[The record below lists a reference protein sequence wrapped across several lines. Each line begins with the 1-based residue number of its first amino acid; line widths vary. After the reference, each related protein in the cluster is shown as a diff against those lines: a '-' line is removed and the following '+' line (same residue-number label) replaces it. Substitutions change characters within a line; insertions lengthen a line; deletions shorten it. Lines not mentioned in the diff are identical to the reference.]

1 MRIINKSSVSR
12 YLGLIDRTIGPRQ
25 RTPDRD
31 PKGFRAALSEI
42 LRKLGSSYAV
52 QLTEEERSLV
62 NRLLELDQE
71 GQAFRFASAPA
82 TRPTVSDYLKAAEI
96 RAKTAQEQEIVAVR
110 EREAAIQAETTYA
123 SRRDKDE
130 ARKASRKLQGEV
142 VAKKLA
148 STGGEEI
155 SLSDLMG
162 DNRFIEEH
170 LKDSKIAMDLSNT
183 EGWKAPEAPEAPESP
198 ESPEAP
204 EAPRVKDQG
213 EQTGRSDRQ
222 VPEEPA
228 LADAPRQNKSSKS
241 GKSRKGRK
249 SGDGG
254 DRVNPGT
261 MTAESAD

>member
-12 YLGLIDRTIGPRQ
+12 YLGLIDRTIGPKQ
-25 RTPDRD
+25 RTPDQD

-42 LRKLGSSYAV
+42 LRKLGSSYTI

-62 NRLLELDQE
+62 NRLLALDQE
-71 GQAFRFASAPA
+71 GQAFKFASAPS

-96 RAKTAQEQEIVAVR
+96 RAKIAQEKEIVAVR

-130 ARKASRKLQGEV
+130 ANKASRKLQGEV

-148 STGGEEI
+148 STGGKEI

-183 EGWKAPEAPEAPESP
+183 EGWKAPEAPEAPE
-198 ESPEAP
+198 AP
-204 EAPRVKDQG
+204 HAADPNGQK
-213 EQTGRSDRQ
+213 EQNERQ
-222 VPEEPA
+222 ASEEPV
-228 LADAPRQNKSSKS
+228 LADAAQLK
-241 GKSRKGRK
+241 KSRKNRK
-249 SGDGG
+249 NRDASNRG
-254 DRVNPGT
+254 NPGT
-261 MTAESAD
+261 MTADSVDPADSAE

>member
-12 YLGLIDRTIGPRQ
+12 YLGLIDRTIGPKQ
-25 RTPDRD
+25 RTPDQD

-42 LRKLGSSYAV
+42 LRKLGSSYTI

-62 NRLLELDQE
+62 NRLLSLDQE
-71 GQAFRFASAPA
+71 GQAFKFASAPS

-96 RAKTAQEQEIVAVR
+96 RAKIAQEKEIVAVR

-130 ARKASRKLQGEV
+130 AHKASRKLQGEV

-183 EGWKAPEAPEAPESP
+183 EGWKAPEAPAAPA
-198 ESPEAP
+198 AP
-204 EAPRVKDQG
+204 AASRVADLNDPK
-213 EQTGRSDRQ
+213 EQSGQSDRQ

-228 LADAPRQNKSSKS
+228 LADAAQLK
-241 GKSRKGRK
+241 KSRKSRK
-249 SGDGG
+249 NRDSGNKG
-254 DRVNPGT
+254 NPGI
-261 MTAESAD
+261 MTADSADSDE

>member
-12 YLGLIDRTIGPRQ
+12 YLGLIDRTIGPKQ
-25 RTPDRD
+25 RTPDQD

-42 LRKLGSSYAV
+42 LRKLGSSYTI

-62 NRLLELDQE
+62 NRLLALDQE
-71 GQAFRFASAPA
+71 GQAFKFASAPS

-96 RAKTAQEQEIVAVR
+96 RAKIAQEKEIVAVR

-130 ARKASRKLQGEV
+130 AHKASRKLQGEV

-183 EGWKAPEAPEAPESP
+183 EGWKAPESPAAPAASHVADPNDPKEQNER
-198 ESPEAP
+198 
-204 EAPRVKDQG
+204 RV
-213 EQTGRSDRQ
+213 S
-222 VPEEPA
+222 EEPV
-228 LADAPRQNKSSKS
+228 LADAAQQKKSSNNR
-241 GKSRKGRK
+241 KSRKNRDSVNK
-249 SGDGG
+249 
-254 DRVNPGT
+254 VNPGT
-261 MTAESAD
+261 MTADSVDSADSAE

>member
-12 YLGLIDRTIGPRQ
+12 YLGLIDRTIGPKQ
-25 RTPDRD
+25 RTPDQD

-42 LRKLGSSYAV
+42 LRKLGSSYTI

-62 NRLLELDQE
+62 NRLLALDQE
-71 GQAFRFASAPA
+71 GQAFKFASAPS

-96 RAKTAQEQEIVAVR
+96 RAKIAQEKEIVAVR

-130 ARKASRKLQGEV
+130 AHKASRKLQGEV

-148 STGGEEI
+148 STGGKEI

-183 EGWKAPEAPEAPESP
+183 EGWKAPAA
-198 ESPEAP
+198 PEAP
-204 EAPRVKDQG
+204 EAPHAADLNDPK
-213 EQTGRSDRQ
+213 EQSGQSDRQ

-228 LADAPRQNKSSKS
+228 LADAAQLK
-241 GKSRKGRK
+241 KSRKSRK
-249 SGDGG
+249 NRDASNRG
-254 DRVNPGT
+254 NPGT
-261 MTAESAD
+261 MTADSADSAE

>member
-12 YLGLIDRTIGPRQ
+12 YLGLIDRTVGPKQ
-25 RTPDRD
+25 RTPDQD

-42 LRKLGSSYAV
+42 LRKLGSSYAI

-62 NRLLELDQE
+62 SRLLALDEE
-71 GQAFRFASAPA
+71 GRAFKFASAPA

-96 RAKTAQEQEIVAVR
+96 RAKIAQEQEIVAVR

-130 ARKASRKLQGEV
+130 ANKASRKLQGEV

-148 STGGEEI
+148 STGGAEI

-183 EGWKAPEAPEAPESP
+183 EGWKAPAAPAAPAASHVTDP
-198 ESPEAP
+198 NDP
-204 EAPRVKDQG
+204 KDQN
-213 EQTGRSDRQ
+213 ERSDRQ
-222 VPEEPA
+222 VPEEPV
-228 LADAPRQNKSSKS
+228 LADAAQQKKSSNNR
-241 GKSRKGRK
+241 KSRKNRDSVNK
-249 SGDGG
+249 
-254 DRVNPGT
+254 VNPGI
-261 MTAESAD
+261 MTAESADSAE

>member
-1 MRIINKSSVSR
+1 MRIINKSPASR
-12 YLGLIDRTIGPRQ
+12 YLGLIDRTIGPKQ
-25 RTPDRD
+25 RTPDQD

-42 LRKLGSSYAV
+42 LRKLGSSYTI

-62 NRLLELDQE
+62 NRLLALDQE
-71 GQAFRFASAPA
+71 GQAFKFASAPS

-96 RAKTAQEQEIVAVR
+96 RAKIAQEKEIVAVR

-130 ARKASRKLQGEV
+130 AQKASRKLQGEV

-183 EGWKAPEAPEAPESP
+183 EGWKAPEAPAAPA
-198 ESPEAP
+198 AP
-204 EAPRVKDQG
+204 EAPHVADPK
-213 EQTGRSDRQ
+213 EQSDRQ
-222 VPEEPA
+222 VQEEPV
-228 LADAPRQNKSSKS
+228 LADSAQLK
-241 GKSRKGRK
+241 KSRKSRK
-249 SGDGG
+249 NRDGG
-254 DRVNPGT
+254 NKVNPGT
-261 MTAESAD
+261 MTADSVDSADSAE